1 MAVINQDG
9 GQHGS
14 AQKVPG
20 GLRDRLIRAVARW
33 PMAQVVGTVCGDLEA
48 LEQDSGMVEF
58 RVSVRETSKTVC
70 QRPIKVKALC
80 PVHFSSVAT
89 ETMHSVLNTL
99 GLWKED

>member
-20 GLRDRLIRAVARW
+20 GLRDRLMRAVARW
-33 PMAQVVGTVCGDLEA
+33 PMAQVVGTVCRDEA
-48 LEQDSGMVEF
+48 LEQDSGKVEF
-58 RVSVRETSKTVC
+58 RLSVRETSKTVC

-80 PVHFSSVAT
+80 HAHFSSVAT
-89 ETMHSVLNTL
+89 EPTHSTLNRL